1 MPNFKPRAS
10 KIVKMVYF
18 TNLQGPKFEIWKKL
32 ALQSHQRKILLWIEI
47 FYVKSRTF
55 KGCEAH
61 FLFQNS
67 RKFQKNQLIILGEE
81 SSLLS
86 RHRIKNR
93 EIRLRFGTKNPRNWK
108 FVDEMIWQKF
118 RQNSDNFHILIWS
131 SAIFSGRKLHL
142 WGLKCEKFYKKGISW
157 AKNVQNIEFWCLKI
171 DKIRKMN
178 KYQDLRLH
186 QNLIQSMF
194 HDFSNQNKN

>member
-1 MPNFKPRAS
+1 M
-10 KIVKMVYF
+10 
-18 TNLQGPKFEIWKKL
+18 
-32 ALQSHQRKILLWIEI
+32 
-47 FYVKSRTF
+47 KSRTF

-108 FVDEMIWQKF
+108 FVDEMIWQKIYDF
-118 RQNSDNFHILIWS
+118 WAKISISVDFSRFQKLNLTNEQPIKLQIFFDWTFFKALKFEVLEFLLSKELKIKFQT
-131 SAIFSGRKLHL
+131 IFSDQNFEITK
-142 WGLKCEKFYKKGISW
+142 ISPIFL
-157 AKNVQNIEFWCLKI
+157 AKNS
-171 DKIRKMN
+171 
-178 KYQDLRLH
+178 H
-186 QNLIQSMF
+186 
-194 HDFSNQNKN
+194 FSNF